1 MSNKFNFTKASID
14 DLPCPEKG
22 KRAYYY
28 DTNERGLI
36 LDVKPSGSKSF
47 YLYRK
52 IDGKP
57 ERVYLG
63 LYPDMKIPEARAAA
77 AIKKGMIAKGVN
89 PQDEKRKIRQEITFG
104 DLFTMYMERYSK
116 VHKKSWEYDER
127 EVNKFLSHWFK
138 RKISSIKK
146 HEVQRLH
153 EDIRAKNGLYQANRM
168 LERIRAIYNKGAEWG
183 YEGGNPAQGIKK
195 YKEKQRDRFILP
207 AELPFL
213 FAALD
218 QEHNETARDFIFISL
233 MTGARKTN
241 VLQMRWEQI
250 DWHNDIWRIP
260 DTKNGDPISIP
271 LIKQAKEIL
280 ERRYTAAKESRTS
293 DKRKSLEW
301 VFEGEGSKGHLADP
315 KKSWERVRQNATL
328 SFWRQNPEWNDLIN
342 SVEGQIQKSDNYGYT
357 STRLIKET
365 LEAAKRD
372 GINLPSGLLDLRLH
386 DIRRT
391 LGSYQAITGA
401 SLPIIGKTLG
411 HRSQQSTAIYARL
424 NLDPVRASMEKA
436 TDAIFHSMGD
446 KK

>member
-1 MSNKFNFTKASID
+1 MSNKINFTKASID
-14 DLPCPEKG
+14 TLPCPEKG

-28 DTNERGLI
+28 DTNEKGLI

-57 ERVYLG
+57 ERVFLG
-63 LYPDMKIPEARAAA
+63 IYPDMKIPEARAAA
-77 AIKKGMIAKGVN
+77 AIKKGMIAKGIN

-116 VHKKSWEYDER
+116 IHKKSWVYDER
-127 EVNKFLSHWFK
+127 EINKFLSHWFK

-153 EDIRAKNGLYQANRM
+153 EDLRQKNGLYQANRI
-168 LERIRAIYNKGAEWG
+168 LERIRALYNKGAEWG

-195 YKEKQRDRFILP
+195 HKEKARDRFILP

-213 FAALD
+213 FSALD
-218 QEHNETARDFIFISL
+218 EEHNKTAKDFILISL

-250 DWHNDIWRIP
+250 DWHNHVWRIP
-260 DTKNGDPISIP
+260 DTKNGEPISIP
-271 LIKQAKEIL
+271 LIKQAIEIL
-280 ERRYTAAKESRTS
+280 EKRLSNAKAS
-293 DKRKSLEW
+293 KKQLEW
-301 VFEGEGSKGHLADP
+301 VFDGDGKNGHLADP

-328 SFWRQNPEWNDLIN
+328 SFWKQNPEWEDLIRK
-342 SVEGQIQKSDNYGYT
+342 VEEKIKKLDNYGYT
-357 STRLIKET
+357 SARLIKEI
-365 LEAAKRD
+365 LKEAERLQ
-372 GINLPSGLLDLRLH
+372 INLPSGLLDLRIH

-391 LGSYQAITGA
+391 LGSYQAITGT

-411 HRSQQSTAIYARL
+411 HKSQQSTTIYARL

-446 KK
+446 KR

>member
-1 MSNKFNFTKASID
+1 MDNKFNFTKANID
-14 DLPCPEKG
+14 ALPYPEKG

-28 DTNERGLI
+28 DTNEKSLI

-57 ERVYLG
+57 ERIFLG
-63 LYPDMKIPEARAAA
+63 IYPDMKIPEARIAAA
-77 AIKKGMIAKGVN
+77 TKKGMIAKGLN

-104 DLFTMYMERYSK
+104 ELFQMYMERYSK
-116 VHKKSWEYDER
+116 VHKKSWAYDER

-153 EDIRAKNGLYQANRM
+153 EDIHAKNGLYQANRM

-183 YEGGNPAQGIKK
+183 YEGGNPAVGIKK

-213 FAALD
+213 FAALE
-218 QEHNETARDFIFISL
+218 QEHNETARDFIMISL

-241 VLQMRWEQI
+241 VLTMRWEQI
-250 DWHNDIWRIP
+250 DLHSDIWRIP

-280 ERRYTAAKESRTS
+280 ERRYAAAQEYKFSE
-293 DKRKSLEW
+293 KKNGLEW
-301 VFEGEGSKGHLADP
+301 VFEGGGSKGHLADP

-328 SFWRQNPEWNDLIN
+328 AFWGQNPEWADLAKQ
-342 SVEGQIQKSDNYGYT
+342 VEQKIIKTDNYGYT
-357 STRLIKET
+357 SNRLINEI
-365 LEAAKRD
+365 LDEAKKQK
-372 GINLPSGLLDLRLH
+372 INLPSGLLDLRLH

-411 HRSQQSTAIYARL
+411 HKSQQSTAIYARL
-424 NLDPVRASMEKA
+424 NLDPVRDSMEKA
-436 TDAIFHSMGD
+436 TNLIF
-446 KK
+446 KTQN

>member
-1 MSNKFNFTKASID
+1 MANKFNFTKASID
-14 DLPCPEKG
+14 ALPSPEKG

-28 DTNERGLI
+28 DTNEKGLI
-36 LDVKPSGSKSF
+36 LDVKPSGAKSF

-104 DLFTMYMERYSK
+104 ELFQMYMERYSK
-116 VHKKSWEYDER
+116 VHKRSWAYDER

-146 HEVQRLH
+146 HEVQKLH

-168 LERIRAIYNKGAEWG
+168 LERIRAIYNKGSEWG

-207 AELPFL
+207 AEMPLL
-213 FAALD
+213 FQALE
-218 QEHNETARDFIFISL
+218 QEENETTRDYILISL

-241 VLQMRWEQI
+241 VLEMRWEQI
-250 DWHNDIWRIP
+250 DWHHQIWRIP
-260 DTKNGDPISIP
+260 DTKNGEPVVIP
-271 LIKQAKEIL
+271 LIKQAIEIL
-280 ERRYTAAKESRTS
+280 ERRYKTAKERSNRA
-293 DKRKSLEW
+293 EW
-301 VFEGEGSKGHLADP
+301 VFEGSGSKGHLADP
-315 KKSWERVRQNATL
+315 KKTWERIRQKATL
-328 SFWRQNPEWNDLIN
+328 AFWAQNPEVANL
-342 SVEGQIQKSDNYGYT
+342 IQKAEEKLQAQNNYGFAT
-357 STRLIKET
+357 GKLVEAVQKE
-365 LEAAKRD
+365 AKAQ
-372 GINLPSGLLDLRLH
+372 GINLSSGLLDLRLH

-411 HRSQQSTAIYARL
+411 HKSQQSTQIYARL
-424 NLDPVRASMEKA
+424 NLDPVRDSLEKA
-436 TDAIFHSMGD
+436 VSAIFSA
-446 KK
+446 K

>member
-1 MSNKFNFTKASID
+1 MTNKLNFTKAAID
-14 DLPCPEKG
+14 ALPSPDKG

-28 DTNERGLI
+28 DTNEKGLI

-52 IDGKP
+52 IEGKP

-63 LYPDMKIPEARAAA
+63 IYPDMKIPEARAAA

-89 PQDEKRKIRQEITFG
+89 PQEEKRKIRQEITFG

-116 VHKKSWEYDER
+116 IHKRSWQYDER

-146 HEVQRLH
+146 HEVQKLH

-213 FAALD
+213 FEALQ
-218 QEHNETARDFIFISL
+218 QEHNETARDFILISL

-241 VLQMRWEQI
+241 VLEMRWEQI
-250 DWHNDIWRIP
+250 DWHHDIWRIP

-271 LIKQAKEIL
+271 LIRQAKEIL
-280 ERRYTAAKESRTS
+280 ERRLAKA
-293 DKRKSLEW
+293 KSSQNTTGW

-328 SFWRQNPEWNDLIN
+328 SFWRQNPEWNDLIH
-342 SVEGQIQKSDNYGYT
+342 SVEEHIQKSDNYGYT

-365 LEAAKRD
+365 LEAAKKAK
-372 GINLPSGLLDLRLH
+372 ISLPSGLLDLRLH

-411 HRSQQSTAIYARL
+411 HKSQLSTAIYARL
-424 NLDPVRASMEKA
+424 NLDPVRDSMEKA
-436 TDAIFHSMGD
+436 TSAIFSAR
-446 KK
+446 K